1 MTNEQIYRKWDEK
14 LKQKHPDYDQIEKE
28 LLDAWMV
35 DQNQP
40 EIFWR
45 LGSVVYSM
53 SLDLFDTEEIKKKT
67 IEAFRYVEKALK
79 LFEENHLESFEAFKW
94 SSITSGKLALI
105 ETDIE
110 EKIKYTKIFLN
121 SIRKCIEQKPND
133 QLVLFMQGRFQLAL
147 TLLTDEERKI
157 LKEKLPEA
165 AEINFGDAEQKLRR
179 SIELNPEFIDC
190 YITLAYLLIKSEK
203 ASQAK
208 AIVKRGLEVEI
219 INKSDEMIHKELLK
233 IQKTLE

>member
-110 EKIKYTKIFLN
+110 EKIKY
-121 SIRKCIEQKPND
+121 
-133 QLVLFMQGRFQLAL
+133 
-147 TLLTDEERKI
+147 LLTKC
-157 LKEKLPEA
+157 LFVPEVYY
-165 AEINFGDAEQKLRR
+165 NRFLSRFLD
-179 SIELNPEFIDC
+179 
-190 YITLAYLLIKSEK
+190 
-203 ASQAK
+203 
-208 AIVKRGLEVEI
+208 
-219 INKSDEMIHKELLK
+219 
-233 IQKTLE
+233 IQKFFLIPSGNVSNKNQTIN